1 MRGQITR
8 GFTEREG
15 KFTVDGESDGWL
27 LLDNG
32 GVLGYACDDG
42 GVSCRESMREG
53 VGGGGQPRRRTRAG
67 ASQAG
72 AGTWCTVWTPTHNAY
87 GVVDLLCVCVT

>member
-53 VGGGGQPRRRTRAG
+53 VGGGGNLGGGHEREHRKRGQGHG
-67 ASQAG
+67 AQCG
-72 AGTWCTVWTPTHNAY
+72 RLHIM
-87 GVVDLLCVCVT
+87 LME

>member
-53 VGGGGQPRRRTRAG
+53 VGGGATSAADTSGSI
-67 ASQAG
+67 ASG
-72 AGTWCTVWTPTHNAY
+72 GRDMVHSVDAY
-87 GVVDLLCVCVT
+87 T

>member
-1 MRGQITR
+1 MRTQIAR

-32 GVLGYACDDG
+32 GVLGCACDDG
-42 GVSCRESMREG
+42 GGDLSGYSGEHEG
-53 VGGGGQPRRRTRAG
+53 RHGARCKCPHTHRYISRA
-67 ASQAG
+67 AIDD
-72 AGTWCTVWTPTHNAY
+72 VKVKTPFS
-87 GVVDLLCVCVT
+87 